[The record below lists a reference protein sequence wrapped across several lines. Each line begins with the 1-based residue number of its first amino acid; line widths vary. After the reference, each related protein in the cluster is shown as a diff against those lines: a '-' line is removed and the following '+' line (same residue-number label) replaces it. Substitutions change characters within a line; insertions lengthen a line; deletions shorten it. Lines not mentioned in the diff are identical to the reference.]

1 MSNNSFSYNTYNEIT
16 PYYKRLSSSIKLS
29 KHGKNLLNVDFTN
42 PNDKLNSPR
51 SQIALLNL
59 GIDMNCLYYLSRD
72 EYLSKHPELKNESID
87 VKNRYYYHFEEK
99 RKNKIKRAIKKRD
112 ELISSSPSSPKNYS
126 TDNINLID
134 PSAIKREQEQLD
146 LMKKQNLC
154 EIKNLID
161 FEININKRRSANEH
175 KLLLQQERE
184 YKRKE
189 SKEKERQEKVKE
201 EKILNDKR
209 NEQIRQDQIKQIKEY
224 KEYFLNQIKEFKKEK
239 EKVLQKQKQN
249 LKRQLEAQQ
258 KDQAFRD
265 KLEQN
270 YQNHRK
276 ALEDKQRMLEKK
288 NEERRKKIEM
298 KKLSTSQKL
307 KEEQYERERKSA
319 NARRKK
325 EEMIKSKY
333 DKYLQKQEII
343 QQLKKEQMRRKQ
355 MQIKKMQK
363 LRNEK
368 EIKNEET
375 RNRNNERLEQR
386 KQILLKHFEI
396 NNEKINNQKKRN
408 KECLNNRLIENQIR
422 TLDKNEKLKETEDQM
437 KYRNYLKLVE
447 IEHKQKRAGEILR
460 RKETMALKKLRLQEE
475 MKLRKDDLLNKVNK
489 LLATG
494 KYTEKEDIYQM
505 VFNKD
510 DMSIL
515 NISDIKSKNDFHRTK
530 SGNKMNHSKSQCNL
544 YNDNSLFI
552 THEQEYLDK
561 KYITKPQ
568 TPFHSVNQS
577 YISNKK

>member
-201 EKILNDKR
+201 EKI
-209 NEQIRQDQIKQIKEY
+209 
-224 KEYFLNQIKEFKKEK
+224 F
-239 EKVLQKQKQN
+239 
-249 LKRQLEAQQ
+249 
-258 KDQAFRD
+258 
-265 KLEQN
+265 
-270 YQNHRK
+270 
-276 ALEDKQRMLEKK
+276 
-288 NEERRKKIEM
+288 
-298 KKLSTSQKL
+298 
-307 KEEQYERERKSA
+307 
-319 NARRKK
+319 
-325 EEMIKSKY
+325 
-333 DKYLQKQEII
+333 
-343 QQLKKEQMRRKQ
+343 
-355 MQIKKMQK
+355 
-363 LRNEK
+363 
-368 EIKNEET
+368 
-375 RNRNNERLEQR
+375 
-386 KQILLKHFEI
+386 
-396 NNEKINNQKKRN
+396 
-408 KECLNNRLIENQIR
+408 
-422 TLDKNEKLKETEDQM
+422 
-437 KYRNYLKLVE
+437 
-447 IEHKQKRAGEILR
+447 
-460 RKETMALKKLRLQEE
+460 
-475 MKLRKDDLLNKVNK
+475 KVNLIDFLGLAFDLIVIVALPVFLIVITPFVLTVATLLLLEEYVTVANLAFCF
-489 LLATG
+489 LLA
-494 KYTEKEDIYQM
+494 
-505 VFNKD
+505 F
-510 DMSIL
+510 
-515 NISDIKSKNDFHRTK
+515 
-530 SGNKMNHSKSQCNL
+530 
-544 YNDNSLFI
+544 
-552 THEQEYLDK
+552 
-561 KYITKPQ
+561 
-568 TPFHSVNQS
+568 
-577 YISNKK
+577 